1 MNKEKALE
9 LLKNYLDEYGDG
21 FVFHSSFICEFKEIL
36 LKNAQGAEKEVFNLL
51 VKQLSFVNALGIRV
65 DCADGNEKLKGMK
78 SEQEYYSLHIKNKTV
93 NIRLLMTFKNE
104 VPMFL
109 AAFNEKEGKKTTDYS
124 QWERVIKER
133 SKQIRGDSCE
143 E

>member
-78 SEQEYYSLHIKNKTV
+78 SEQEYYSLHIQNKTV

>member
-78 SEQEYYSLHIKNKTV
+78 SEQEYYSLHIQNKTV
-93 NIRLLMTFKNE
+93 NIRLLMTFNNE

>member
-1 MNKEKALE
+1 M
-9 LLKNYLDEYGDG
+9 DEYGDG
-21 FVFHSSFICEFKEIL
+21 FVFHSSFIFEFKGIL

-78 SEQEYYSLHIKNKTV
+78 FEEEYYSLHIQNKTV

>member
-78 SEQEYYSLHIKNKTV
+78 SEQEYYSLHIQNKTV
-93 NIRLLMTFKNE
+93 NIRLLMTFINE

>member
-65 DCADGNEKLKGMK
+65 DCADGNEKLKGMR
-78 SEQEYYSLHIKNKTV
+78 SEQEYYSLHIQNKTV
-93 NIRLLMTFKNE
+93 NIRLLMMFKNE

>member
-78 SEQEYYSLHIKNKTV
+78 SEEEYYSLHIQNKTV

-124 QWERVIKER
+124 QWECVIKER
-133 SKQIRGDSCE
+133 SKQIRGD
-143 E
+143 

>member
-1 MNKEKALE
+1 MEMAL
-9 LLKNYLDEYGDG
+9 
-21 FVFHSSFICEFKEIL
+21 FFIR
-36 LKNAQGAEKEVFNLL
+36 V
-51 VKQLSFVNALGIRV
+51 SFVNALGIRV

-78 SEQEYYSLHIKNKTV
+78 SEQEYYSLHIQNKTV

>member
-36 LKNAQGAEKEVFNLL
+36 LKNAQGVEKEVFNLL

-78 SEQEYYSLHIKNKTV
+78 SEQEYYSLHIQNKTV

>member
-78 SEQEYYSLHIKNKTV
+78 SEQEYYSLHIQNKTV

-133 SKQIRGDSCE
+133 SM
-143 E
+143 

>member
-78 SEQEYYSLHIKNKTV
+78 SEQEYYSLHIQNKTV

-133 SKQIRGDSCE
+133 SKQIRGDLCE

>member
-78 SEQEYYSLHIKNKTV
+78 SEEEYYSLHIQNKTV

>member
-78 SEQEYYSLHIKNKTV
+78 AEQEYYSLHIQNKTV

>member
-21 FVFHSSFICEFKEIL
+21 FVFYSSFICEFKEIL

-78 SEQEYYSLHIKNKTV
+78 SEEEYYSLHIQNKTV

>member
-1 MNKEKALE
+1 MKKEKALE

-78 SEQEYYSLHIKNKTV
+78 SEQEYYSLHIQNKTV

>member
-78 SEQEYYSLHIKNKTV
+78 SEQEYYSLHIQNKTV
-93 NIRLLMTFKNE
+93 NIRLLMMLKNE